1 MVCAYQIFF
10 CINVSFNRSAFHEY
24 YICRYFQTPT
34 YLLLKKYISHQTSA
48 PQYKTIAWARPVG
61 WCYYFFF
68 DVDFEVGWSS
78 KFLSNWRGHSL
89 TTLKLDFGVCT
100 VLMCKLAKKIA
111 IGLLH
116 IDNYKDWP
124 LKVITNIILIWNR
137 ILAAM
142 HITVSFSLRITIF
155 FFT

>member
-10 CINVSFNRSAFHEY
+10 VS
-24 YICRYFQTPT
+24 T
-34 YLLLKKYISHQTSA
+34 YRFIGQHLTIILIYNWLLSHGLLLFLAPTFKISSTFCNIRRLGEA
-48 PQYKTIAWARPVG
+48 CRIIL
-61 WCYYFFF
+61 FFF